1 MKHPATRRIEVIEGR
16 YQVMRHND
24 GGREPGI
31 PVGPPWESNR
41 DAQAYLRALEHK
53 GPVSPLR
60 DEDE

>member
-1 MKHPATRRIEVIEGR
+1 MTDERTALMAVYRAAKNYHPRFEHDWRCEV
-16 YQVMRHND
+16 
-24 GGREPGI
+24 

-60 DEDE
+60 DEE